1 MRRFLLAVQFLTR
14 IRTPQVRGFAE
25 EDLTRSAVFFPAVG
39 LVIGA
44 LLLVPAWLLGT
55 HPLLAGFGLVL
66 VWVWVTGALH
76 LDGLG
81 DVADGLGAAHS
92 SPERLL
98 EAMKDPHIGTFGVVA
113 VLLQVL
119 AKLVLGAEVIAA
131 DILWALLLVPAWAR
145 WSALVLSH
153 ILPALRQKGMGERF
167 KHETHW
173 WSIALWAVVLSAA
186 SSLLAPALLAALPVT
201 VLVALYWR
209 WRLGGISGDCL
220 GASTEVVESVLLAAL
235 LVGATRL

>member
-14 IRTPQVRGFAE
+14 IPTPQVKDFGE
-25 EDLTRSAVFFPAVG
+25 KDLTRSAVFFPAVG

-44 LLLVPAWLLGT
+44 LLLVPAWLLGS
-55 HPLLAGFGLVL
+55 HPLLAGFVLVL

-81 DVADGLGAAHS
+81 DVADGLGAAHG

-98 EAMKDPHIGTFGVVA
+98 EVMKDPHIGTFGVVA
-113 VLLQVL
+113 VLLQML

-153 ILPALRQKGMGERF
+153 TLPALQQKGMGERF
-167 KHETHW
+167 KHQTHW
-173 WSIALWAVVLSAA
+173 WSILLWAVVLSAT

-220 GASTEVVESVLLAAL
+220 GASTEVVESALLAAL
-235 LVGATRL
+235 LLGAAPF